1 MTENPIFRD
10 VPAGATLAQNMD
22 IKDSEIFPK
31 TYTGYLVN
39 RIPNG
44 HGKMTYPMGD
54 RVHEHMVT
62 YEGNFTKGKKDGEF
76 IISEEGKDDVT
87 AHFDMD
93 RLVHENEKDII
104 EAVRLNKREE
114 YRENVGLGAREFVH
128 QIPLPFQR
136 RNNVYAN
143 ARTRTRT
150 GGTRR
155 RKQTK
160 HGKKSRKTKK
170 TKKNMRIGV

>member
-1 MTENPIFRD
+1 MTTTEISDFRD
-10 VPAGATLAQNMD
+10 VPAGATHVENIS

-31 TYTGYLVN
+31 TYTGYLVKGT
-39 RIPNG
+39 PNG
-44 HGKMTYPMGD
+44 HGKMTYPKGD
-54 RVHEHMVT
+54 RVHERMVT

-87 AHFDMD
+87 ARFDMD

-104 EAVRLNKREE
+104 EADRLNKRDE
-114 YRENVGLGAREFVH
+114 YRENVRLGAREFGH
-128 QIPLPFQR
+128 QIPRPFQR

-143 ARTRTRT
+143 ARTRT

-160 HGKKSRKTKK
+160 HGKKSKKTKK
-170 TKKNMRIGV
+170 TRKNMRIGV

>member
-1 MTENPIFRD
+1 MTTIEDPIFRD
-10 VPAGATLAQNMD
+10 VPADVTLEQNMD
-22 IKDSEIFPK
+22 IKDEIFPK

-54 RVHEHMVT
+54 RVHERMVT
-62 YEGNFTKGKKDGEF
+62 YEGNFTKGKKNGEF
-76 IISEEGKDDVT
+76 IISEQGKDDVT
-87 AHFDMD
+87 ARFDMD
-93 RLVHENEKDII
+93 RLVYENEKDII
-104 EAVRLNKREE
+104 EADRLNKRDE
-114 YRENVGLGAREFVH
+114 YRENVRLGAREFGH
-128 QIPLPFQR
+128 QIPRPFQR
-136 RNNVYAN
+136 SRNVYAN

-160 HGKKSRKTKK
+160 RGKKSKK
-170 TKKNMRIGV
+170 TRKNMRKLV